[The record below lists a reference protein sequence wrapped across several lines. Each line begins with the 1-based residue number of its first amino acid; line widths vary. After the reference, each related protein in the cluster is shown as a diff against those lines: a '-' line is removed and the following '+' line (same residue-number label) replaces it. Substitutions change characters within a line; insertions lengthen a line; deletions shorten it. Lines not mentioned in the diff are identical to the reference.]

1 MDAMQRGD
9 VEAVVAMLA
18 EDAAWSMP
26 PLASW
31 YGGREALTAFLKVGP
46 LSGEWR
52 WRHVPA
58 HANGQAA
65 VGVYSWDAE
74 EESYRPFALDVLTLQ
89 GARIQEV
96 TAFIVRTTQIPD
108 SAFARWPEQPVDPEM
123 VRAVF
128 ERFGLPTRLD

>member
-31 YGGREALTAFLKVGP
+31 YGGREALTTFLKVGP

-58 HANGQAA
+58 HANGQPA
-65 VGVYSWDAE
+65 VGVYSWGAE
-74 EESYRPFALDVLTLQ
+74 GATYRPFAPHVPTPP
-89 GARIQEV
+89 GARLQEG
-96 TAFIVRTTQIPD
+96 TPLIG
-108 SAFARWPEQPVDPEM
+108 
-123 VRAVF
+123 RAT
-128 ERFGLPTRLD
+128 P